1 MAKEKEWYSYEELT
15 TAPMYVLLKSNE
27 RGETWYKNPHHVRIR
42 AIRWKVHIDDYLKN
56 QKGWKSC
63 NPKDFE
69 YKLKTVDDHKEI
81 SEVRNVTL
89 LKDIFTL

>member
-15 TAPMYVLLKSNE
+15 TAPMYVLLGRS
-27 RGETWYKNPHHVRIR
+27 IR
-42 AIRWKVHIDDYLKN
+42 DININDDTILAIRWKIHIEDYLKN

-69 YKLKTVDDHKEI
+69 YKLKTVDNHKEI